1 MFDLDQ
7 WQEILSTLRRNALRT
22 FLTAVGVFWG
32 VLMLVVMVAFG
43 AGLERGVHKDMAG
56 LATKAIYVWADNTSL
71 AYNGLP
77 PGRWVPLTRSDAAA
91 LEASFA
97 DLEAVAPR
105 VQLNGRNG
113 ADVVTRGDKSS
124 SFNISGD
131 VPALIRIQPEIV
143 TSGRFLD
150 AIDMERRRKVA
161 VIGARVAEVL
171 FPPGTDPVGESIRIK
186 GTDFLVVGVFK
197 TPTTGDRADRMLN
210 TIHVPIST
218 FQQVL
223 NPNDAVN
230 NLAVLVRRDADS
242 ADVEARLKRFLLRR
256 HRASPDDKEAVGTWN
271 TEQEFQ
277 KIDNLFVGISLL
289 IWFVGTVTLLA
300 GIIGVSNI
308 MMISVRERTKEIGI
322 KRAIG
327 ATPWTILSQI
337 LKESIVLTA
346 IAGFAG
352 LAAGVGLLELVT
364 LLMQAPSGGGG
375 GGGRGPGGPSMFD
388 APHADFGVG
397 MAATAVVVVGGA
409 IAGLFPAIA
418 AIRVRPVVALRDE

>member
-1 MFDLDQ
+1 MFDLDE

-43 AGLERGVHKDMAG
+43 GGLERGVQKDMAG
-56 LATKAIYVWADNTSL
+56 LATKAIYVWADTTSV
-71 AYNGLP
+71 AYQGLP
-77 PGRWVPLTRSDAAA
+77 PGRYVPLTRGDAIA
-91 LEASFA
+91 LAASFSEI
-97 DLEAVAPR
+97 EAVAPR
-105 VQLNGRNG
+105 VTLNGRNG
-113 ADVVTRGDKSS
+113 ADVVTRGDRSG
-124 SFNISGD
+124 SFNVSGD
-131 VPALIRIQPEIV
+131 APELMLVQPEIM

-150 AIDMERRRKVA
+150 AFDMERRRKVA
-161 VIGARVAEVL
+161 VIGLRVAEVL
-171 FPPGTDPVGESIRIK
+171 FPPGVEPVGESVRIK

-197 TPTTGDRADRMLN
+197 SPASGDRADRLLN

-223 NPNDAVN
+223 NPSDDVN
-230 NLAVLVRRDADS
+230 NVAVLVRRDADTS
-242 ADVEARLKRFLLRR
+242 DVESRIKRFLLQR
-256 HRASPDDKEAVGTWN
+256 HRASPDDKEAIGTWN
-271 TEQEFQ
+271 ADKEFR
-277 KIDNLFVGISLL
+277 KIDNLFVGISAL

-308 MMISVRERTKEIGI
+308 MMISVRERTKEIGV

-327 ATPWTILSQI
+327 ATPWTVLSQI

-346 IAGFAG
+346 LAG
-352 LAAGVGLLELVT
+352 LTGLCAGVGLLELVT
-364 LLMQAPSGGGG
+364 FLMQAPPGASGGPK
-375 GGGRGPGGPSMFD
+375 PGGPSMFD
-388 APHADFGVG
+388 APRADFAVG
-397 MAATAVVVVGGA
+397 LAATAAVVAGGA

>member
-7 WQEILSTLRRNALRT
+7 WQEILSTLRRNTLRT

-43 AGLERGVHKDMAG
+43 GGLERGVHKDMAG
-56 LATKAIYVWADNTSL
+56 LATKAIYVWGDTTSV
-71 AYNGLP
+71 AYGGLP
-77 PGRWVPLTRSDAAA
+77 PGRYVMLTRADAIAI
-91 LEASFA
+91 EASFSEI
-97 DLEAVAPR
+97 EAVAPR

-113 ADVVTRGDKSS
+113 ADVVTRGDKSG

-131 VPALIRIQPEIV
+131 VPALMLIQPEIL

-161 VIGARVAEVL
+161 VIGVRVAEVL
-171 FPPGTDPVGESIRIK
+171 FPAGVDPVGESIRIK

-197 TPTTGDRADRMLN
+197 SPATGDRADRLSN
-210 TIHVPIST
+210 TIHVPLAT

-223 NPNDAVN
+223 NPSPMVN
-230 NLAVLVRRDADS
+230 NLAVLVRGDADTS
-242 ADVEARLKRFLLRR
+242 AVETRLKQFLLRR
-256 HRASPDDKEAVGTWN
+256 HRASPDDKEAVGSWN
-271 TEQEFQ
+271 ADEEFR
-277 KIDNLFVGISLL
+277 KIDNLFVGISSL

-346 IAGFAG
+346 IAGLTG
-352 LAAGVGLLELVT
+352 LSAGVGLLELVT
-364 LLMQAPSGGGG
+364 VLMQGPPSGGGK
-375 GGGRGPGGPSMFD
+375 GGPSMFD
-388 APHADFGVG
+388 APHADFTVG
-397 MAATAVVVVGGA
+397 LAATAVVVVGGA
-409 IAGLFPAIA
+409 IAGLFPAVA

>member
-1 MFDLDQ
+1 MFDLDK

-43 AGLERGVHKDMAG
+43 GGLERGVHKDMAG
-56 LATKAIYVWADNTSL
+56 LATKAIYVWADSTSIAHL
-71 AYNGLP
+71 GLP
-77 PGRWVPLTRSDAAA
+77 PGRYVPLTRADAIA

-97 DLEAVAPR
+97 EIEAVAPR
-105 VQLNGRNG
+105 VTLNGRNG
-113 ADVVTRGDKSS
+113 ADVVTRGDRSS
-124 SFNISGD
+124 PFNVSGD
-131 VPALIRIQPEIV
+131 VPALMLIQPEIM

-171 FPPGTDPVGESIRIK
+171 FPPGMDPVGESIRIK

-197 TPTTGDRADRMLN
+197 SPASGERADRLLS

-218 FQQVL
+218 FHQVL
-223 NPNDAVN
+223 NPNNQVN
-230 NLAVLVRRDADS
+230 NLAVLVRRDADTGE
-242 ADVEARLKRFLLRR
+242 VEGRIKRFLLQR
-256 HRASPDDKEAVGTWN
+256 HRASPEDKEAIGTWN
-271 TEQEFQ
+271 ADKEFR
-277 KIDNLFVGISLL
+277 KIDNLFVGIGAL

-337 LKESIVLTA
+337 LKEAIVLTA
-346 IAGFAG
+346 LAGFTG
-352 LAAGVGLLELVT
+352 LCAGVGLLELVT
-364 LLMQAPSGGGG
+364 FLMQAPAATGGGAKP
-375 GGGRGPGGPSMFD
+375 PGGPSMFD
-388 APHADFGVG
+388 APHADFAVG
-397 MAATAVVVVGGA
+397 LAATAVVVVGGA

-418 AIRVRPVVALRDE
+418 AIRVRPVIALRDE